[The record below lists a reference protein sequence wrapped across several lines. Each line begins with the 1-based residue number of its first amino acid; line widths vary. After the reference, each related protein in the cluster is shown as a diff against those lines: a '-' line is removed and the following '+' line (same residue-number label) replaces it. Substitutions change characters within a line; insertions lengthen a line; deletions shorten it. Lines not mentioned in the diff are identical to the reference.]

1 MPFHR
6 LYCSVNL
13 YSKEEKQ
20 AIARSITELYARVP
34 IPRFYVVVNFIE
46 VGQDDCYVGGEP
58 NTRFLRISVQHLA
71 RNLQT
76 VEEKRNFMERYEK
89 TLEPYTKDKGID
101 WEVQISNEDPLYWNL
116 NGICPPPFGSE
127 SYQMWVKIN
136 KPVEWSEEEAQGS

>member
-6 LYCSVNL
+6 FYCSANL

-58 NTRFLRISVQHLA
+58 NTKFLRICVQHLA

-101 WEVQISNEDPLYWNL
+101 WEVQISNEDPLFWNL

-127 SYQMWVKIN
+127 SYQMWVKVN
-136 KPVEWSEEEAQGS
+136 KPVEWSEEEAHGS